1 VRNNISLVDRSK
13 LLGNKELID
22 GVKQMEEVKRYRL
35 LCDQMFAA
43 DSRVR
48 YAVVL
53 DEECSIVAGGM
64 RPGVTSIESREESR
78 RVDLQVVVLLGVIK
92 TWSEVFGPAS
102 FVLFKHEKVN
112 IIIFPIGNRQ
122 LDISTEPD
130 FSFEDIRKLLR
141 ILERWKQAE

>member
-1 VRNNISLVDRSK
+1 
-13 LLGNKELID
+13 
-22 GVKQMEEVKRYRL
+22 MEEVERYKR

-48 YAVVL
+48 YATVL

-64 RPGVTSIESREESR
+64 RPGVTPIESPEDSR

-92 TWSEVFGPAS
+92 TWSEIFGRTS
-102 FVLFKHEKVN
+102 FVFFKQKKIN
-112 IIIFPIGNRQ
+112 IIIFPIDNKQ

-130 FSFEDIRKLLR
+130 FPLEDVGKIMR
-141 ILERWKQAE
+141 IVERWKQAG

>member
-1 VRNNISLVDRSK
+1 
-13 LLGNKELID
+13 
-22 GVKQMEEVKRYRL
+22 MEEVERYEL

-48 YAVVL
+48 YATVL

-64 RPGVTSIESREESR
+64 RPGVTPVESPEDSR

-92 TWSEVFGPAS
+92 TWSEVFGRTS
-102 FVLFKHEKVN
+102 FVFFKQKKIN
-112 IIIFPIGNRQ
+112 IIIFPIDNKQ

-130 FSFEDIRKLLR
+130 FPLEDVGKMLR
-141 ILERWKQAE
+141 IVERWKQAG

>member
-1 VRNNISLVDRSK
+1 
-13 LLGNKELID
+13 
-22 GVKQMEEVKRYRL
+22 MEEVKRYKL

-64 RPGVTSIESREESR
+64 RPGVTPIESPEESR

-92 TWSEVFGPAS
+92 TWSEVFGPTS
-102 FVLFKHEKVN
+102 FVFFKHKKIN
-112 IIIFPIGNRQ
+112 IIIFPIGNKQ
-122 LDISTEPD
+122 LDISTKPD
-130 FSFEDIRKLLR
+130 FPVEDVGKLLR
-141 ILERWKQAE
+141 IVERWKQAG